1 MTQTSLKLDTQKTIV
16 DFLRMAVEA
25 HGPRDAMMFKP
36 GFRYQRWSYERLW
49 AESGQVATLL
59 QRRGLRKGDQ
69 VIVWGPNCPQWVLV
83 FFGCMRAGVVAVP
96 LDLRSAPDYVERVVS
111 RITPKLAFTSRYTPK
126 DDVELGL
133 PEIAFEEL
141 EGEGVI
147 TSGGATP
154 PGGLPEPERVEIE
167 PDDLAEIMFT
177 SGTTGDPK
185 GVMLTH
191 RNLTANLEGI
201 TQYIRCDTSSRLLSI
216 LPLSHMYEQMGG
228 LLTALHFGASVT
240 YPTSRQPTVLART
253 MRERRITAMLLVP
266 QGLELLMN
274 GIEREV
280 RNQGKE
286 ALWNKLLKIAERTP
300 YPLRR
305 RLFGRVHKQFGGKL
319 DFIVSGGAAL
329 DPELGRKWELM
340 GVKIVQ
346 GYGATEASPVISNH
360 TLEERRPDSV
370 GRPLP
375 NVEVKISDDG
385 DQLKAGHIKVR
396 GESISPGYWNS
407 PEQTAA
413 AFDGDWYMT
422 GDIGFFDD
430 EGYLH
435 IRGRVKDMIVLP
447 SGQNVYP
454 DDIQAVLNRHP
465 SVTDSAVV
473 GLQRGSS
480 VEVHAAL
487 ILDGAPPGEQGAE
500 QIVAWANEQL
510 AEQQRVRGYTV
521 WPEEDFPRTHTLKVK
536 KPQVIDQLKAG
547 HVKGEGGVSAEASS
561 SPSRSSSPRDG
572 SRELVDII
580 SEVAVLSA
588 ADIAPDMTLG
598 DDLNLDS
605 LGRVEM
611 LSAIEADLGVY
622 LDESQIGP
630 ETTVRQVEALVEE
643 GANNPPVTEFPDWG
657 MDWWC
662 RMARGFIQRALM
674 FPILKLP
681 YGLKVTGRENL
692 RDLDGPV
699 LFASNHSLGLDNP
712 LIIEAIP
719 PLWRRRLAIAGAAKL
734 WRNPV
739 FWVLNPLLGN
749 GFPIAQDGPIRP
761 SLENMGKI
769 LDNGWSV
776 LIYPEGELTIGGPI
790 KPFMNGTGLV
800 AVEGRLPV
808 VPLKLHINRLGS
820 PVKFPIF
827 KRGSVEIRFGQP
839 LRFSPGTDYQEAT
852 GEIEAAVKSL

>member
-1 MTQTSLKLDTQKTIV
+1 MTQTSQASASVGSTIV
-16 DFLRMAVEA
+16 EFLRRAVDA
-25 HGPRDAMMFKP
+25 HGPHDALLFKP
-36 GFRYQRWSYERLW
+36 GFRYQRWSYDRLW
-49 AESGQVATLL
+49 SESGRVATLL
-59 QRRGLRKGDQ
+59 QRRGLSKGDQ
-69 VIVWGPNCPQWVLV
+69 VIVWGPNCPQWVLI
-83 FFGCMRAGVVAVP
+83 FFGCLRAGVIAVP
-96 LDLRSAPDYVERVVS
+96 LDLRSAPDYVERVIS

-126 DDVELGL
+126 DDVSLGL
-133 PEIAFEEL
+133 PEVTFEDL
-141 EGEGVI
+141 ESEI
-147 TSGGATP
+147 YD
-154 PGGLPEPERVEIE
+154 LPEPEHVGIE

-191 RNLTANLEGI
+191 RNLTANIEGI
-201 TQYIRCDTSSRLLSI
+201 TQYITCDTSSRLLSI

-228 LLTALHFGASVT
+228 LLTVLTFGASVT

-253 MRERRITAMLLVP
+253 MRERRITTMLLVP

-280 RNQGKE
+280 RRQGKA
-286 ALWNKLLKIAERTP
+286 ALWSKLLKVAERTP

-305 RLFGRVHKQFGGKL
+305 RLFGRVHRQFGGKL

-329 DPELGRKWELM
+329 DPELGRKWELL

-360 TLEERRPDSV
+360 TLHERRPDST

-375 NVEVKISDDG
+375 NVEVRISDEGEILARG
-385 DQLKAGHIKVR
+385 D
-396 GESISPGYWNS
+396 SISPGYWNA

-413 AFDGDWYMT
+413 AFDGDWYRT
-422 GDIGFFDD
+422 GDLGFFDD

-435 IRGRVKDMIVLP
+435 IRGRMKDMIVLP

-465 SVTDSAVV
+465 NVTDSAVV
-473 GLQRGSS
+473 GLQQGSS
-480 VEVHAAL
+480 VEVHAVL
-487 ILDGAPPGEQGAE
+487 ILDGADDAE
-500 QIVAWANEQL
+500 PIVAWANGQL
-510 AEQQRVRGYTV
+510 AEQQRVRGHTI
-521 WPEEDFPRTHTLKVK
+521 WPDEDFPRTHTLKVK
-536 KPQVIDQLKAG
+536 KPQLIEML
-547 HVKGEGGVSAEASS
+547 EGGDRAEASAG
-561 SPSRSSSPRDG
+561 PSRPSGAQDG
-572 SRELVDII
+572 IRRLVDII
-580 SEVAVLSA
+580 AEVAVLDA
-588 ADIAPDMTLG
+588 AHIAPDMTLG

-630 ETTVRQVEALVEE
+630 ETTVSQVQSILEE

-662 RMARGFIQRALM
+662 RMVRGFIQRGLM

-681 YGLKVTGRENL
+681 YGLRVIGRENL

-719 PLWRRRLAIAGAAKL
+719 PQLRRRLAIAGAARL

-749 GFPIAQDGPIRP
+749 GFPLAQDGAIRP

-769 LDNGWSV
+769 IDNGWSV

-790 KPFMNGTGLV
+790 KSFMNGTGLV
-800 AVEGRLPV
+800 AVEGRMPV
-808 VPLKLHINRLGS
+808 VPMRLHINRLGS
-820 PVKFPIF
+820 PKRFPIF

-839 LRFSPGTDYQEAT
+839 LEFSPGTDYLEAT
-852 GEIEAAVKSL
+852 STIEDAVRSL